1 MLALLK
7 DEDIDGVLQAF
18 AHWSKKMHSS
28 GSHGRRSRGKA
39 DSQACQSK
47 TGLWGTFSHK
57 TGLPLPGDRPLVA
70 KFNRG
75 SHACL

>member
-47 TGLWGTFSHK
+47 TGL
-57 TGLPLPGDRPLVA
+57 
-70 KFNRG
+70 
-75 SHACL
+75 